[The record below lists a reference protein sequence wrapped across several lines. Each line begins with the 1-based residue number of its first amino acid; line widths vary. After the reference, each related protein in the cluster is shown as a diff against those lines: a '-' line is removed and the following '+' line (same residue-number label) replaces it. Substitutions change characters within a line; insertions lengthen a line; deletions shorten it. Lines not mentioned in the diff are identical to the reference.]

1 MAGVTIHGK
10 VGNVY
15 WAESVVAEILSWQ
28 CDIVGDVADITAMQ
42 DTWRTFHP
50 GFSDWTATVTA
61 LLPAAG
67 AGIEYGETV
76 AARLELY
83 LVFATSDY
91 KCVYGQAIC
100 TGTSP
105 VMPLDGAATITYTF
119 QGVAQLIWYADTT
132 VVPGA

>member
-15 WAESVVAEILSWQ
+15 WTESVVAEILSWT

-42 DTWRTFHP
+42 DTWRTFLP

-61 LLPAAG
+61 LLPAGG
-67 AGIEYGETV
+67 ADIEYGETV

-83 LVFATSDY
+83 LVFATNDY

-100 TGTSP
+100 TEAAPSVP
-105 VMPLDGAATITYTF
+105 QDGAATITYTF
-119 QGVAQLIWYADTT
+119 QGTAQLIWYEDTV
-132 VVPGA
+132 VVPGV